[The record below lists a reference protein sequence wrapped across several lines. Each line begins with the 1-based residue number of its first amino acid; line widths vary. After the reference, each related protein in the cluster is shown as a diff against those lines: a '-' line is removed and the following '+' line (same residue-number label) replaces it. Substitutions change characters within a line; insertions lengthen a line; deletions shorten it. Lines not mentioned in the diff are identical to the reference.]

1 MSKKQNKSKKQPS
14 SVSKSKLVKIFL
26 LIFLFAFITSGLSYF
41 IMKHEPSDKN
51 SNKNINGILKQE
63 KKQNEKFEE
72 ITDELKKDYLDNH
85 EIKPEIKK
93 IKLEEK
99 PSAKKEVEKKKE
111 EIILVKDKPKLV
123 VIIDDVSNNRQK
135 KAILDIGYDVTMAF
149 LPPQEGHLQSAK
161 IAQDLPVYMVHFP
174 MQASPKFKSKEKI
187 TLNINNTYQ
196 EIDAIV
202 KKLREEYPKAKYT
215 NNHTGSV
222 FTQNDEA
229 MDRLFKALKKY
240 DFVFVD
246 SRTTAKSVAQK
257 YAQKYDMP
265 YIVRNTFLDNEK
277 SFEYIQNQLK
287 KAIKI
292 ANKRGYAIAIGH
304 PYSMTIKVLK
314 ESKHLLK
321 DVEPIFINELPI
333 L

>member
-1 MSKKQNKSKKQPS
+1 
-14 SVSKSKLVKIFL
+14 
-26 LIFLFAFITSGLSYF
+26 
-41 IMKHEPSDKN
+41 
-51 SNKNINGILKQE
+51 
-63 KKQNEKFEE
+63 
-72 ITDELKKDYLDNH
+72 
-85 EIKPEIKK
+85 
-93 IKLEEK
+93 
-99 PSAKKEVEKKKE
+99 
-111 EIILVKDKPKLV
+111 
-123 VIIDDVSNNRQK
+123 
-135 KAILDIGYDVTMAF
+135 
-149 LPPQEGHLQSAK
+149 
-161 IAQDLPVYMVHFP
+161 
-174 MQASPKFKSKEKI
+174 
-187 TLNINNTYQ
+187 
-196 EIDAIV
+196 
-202 KKLREEYPKAKYT
+202 
-215 NNHTGSV
+215 
-222 FTQNDEA
+222 